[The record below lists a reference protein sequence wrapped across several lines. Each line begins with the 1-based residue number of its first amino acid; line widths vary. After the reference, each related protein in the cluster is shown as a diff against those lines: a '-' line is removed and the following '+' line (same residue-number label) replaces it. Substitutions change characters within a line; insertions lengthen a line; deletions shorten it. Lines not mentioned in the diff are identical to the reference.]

1 MKRNLSAMLSGAG
14 KTLARAAIL
23 VIGMMLGSFSVV
35 SCAPS
40 YADNDNRK
48 LNLIL
53 ERLDAID
60 AQMADTKAQLAT
72 QSAQLTQA
80 AGPSATASFCI
91 SQGRGLELGAGYGVA
106 IKSEADLGAGWPNV
120 LKVDANGKIE
130 FPAGFLPTE
139 AKVGIAGNLG
149 RGMDIC
155 VDVPV
160 MLTPEDQA
168 RLTQIESDI
177 NVKTGNGFFAQ
188 GKFQRR
194 AGRIINYAAVRV
206 PGNQRTALLQRK
218 MQLTGQ
224 FEMAQSDDEA
234 ESEFDRADDAAEGL
248 LDSGL
253 SAGSKGFSLFGD
265 GKIRELLA
273 TMDLPVGVSN
283 VLNEPEQILD
293 QLPDLK
299 GGKGPVSCDEL
310 GISADI
316 RARRPR
322 VDALCNRLTDL
333 PDFDRTTSAVDAA
346 NDLFEGLQD
355 WMEPLFNNVSDNRD
369 TRKANFCNS
378 AIGQRRA
385 FNRYCGRG

>member
-14 KTLARAAIL
+14 QTLARAAIL
-23 VIGMMLGSFSVV
+23 VTGMMLGSFSVV
-35 SCAPS
+35 SCTPS
-40 YADNDNRK
+40 YADNENRK

-60 AQMADTKAQLAT
+60 AQLAATNVQLVT

-106 IKSEADLGAGWPNV
+106 SYVDAEVGAGWPQI
-120 LKVDANGKIE
+120 LWANAKGKIE
-130 FPAGFLPTE
+130 APNGIFPTQIS
-139 AKVGIAGNLG
+139 VGIAGSHG

-224 FEMAQSDDEA
+224 FAIAQSDEEA
-234 ESEFDRADDAAEGL
+234 EIEFDRVDDAGELL

-253 SAGSKGFSLFGD
+253 SAGSQGFSLFGD

-273 TMDLPVGVSN
+273 TMELPVGVSN
-283 VLNEPEQILD
+283 VLNEPEQILEN
-293 QLPDLK
+293 LPDLK
-299 GGKGPVSCDEL
+299 GGKGPVTCAEL

-316 RARRPR
+316 RTRRPR

-333 PDFDRTTSAVDAA
+333 PDFDRATNAIDAA
-346 NDLFEGLQD
+346 NDMFEGLQEY
-355 WMEPLFNNVSDNRD
+355 MEPLFEGKETRD

-378 AIGQRRA
+378 AIGQRRV

>member
-1 MKRNLSAMLSGAG
+1 MKRNLSAILSGAG

-23 VIGMMLGSFSVV
+23 VVGMMLGSFSVV

-40 YADNDNRK
+40 YADNDNKK

-53 ERLDAID
+53 ERLDAMD
-60 AQMADTKAQLAT
+60 AQLAST
-72 QSAQLTQA
+72 NAQLAGQSAQLTQA

-106 IKSEADLGAGWPNV
+106 IYNDGKLGAGWPQVLWANAKANV
-120 LKVDANGKIE
+120 EWPTGI
-130 FPAGFLPTE
+130 LPSE
-139 AKVGIAGNLG
+139 ATVGIAGSLG
-149 RGMDIC
+149 RGMEIC

-160 MLTPEDQA
+160 MLTPEDEA

-177 NVKTGNGFFAQ
+177 NVRLDNGFFAQ

-206 PGNQRTALLQRK
+206 PGNQRTAALQRK
-218 MQLTGQ
+218 MELTGQ
-224 FEMAQSDDEA
+224 FEMAQSDEEA
-234 ESEFDRADDAAEGL
+234 ESEFDRADDAGEQL

-253 SAGSKGFSLFGD
+253 SAGSQGFSLFGD

-273 TMDLPVGVSN
+273 TMELPVGVSN

-293 QLPDLK
+293 RLPDLK
-299 GGKGPVSCDEL
+299 GGKGPVTCDEL
-310 GISADI
+310 GISGEI

-333 PDFDRTTSAVDAA
+333 PDFDRATNAIDAA
-346 NDLFEGLQD
+346 NDMFEGLQD
-355 WMEPLFNNVSDNRD
+355 WMEPLFDNVSDNRD
-369 TRKANFCNS
+369 ARRASFCGS